1 MNINKSLDILNLNDK
16 YNLYN
21 INYLTV
27 HEIKKAY
34 HVLALNYHP
43 DKNNELGS
51 KAKFIQAQE
60 AHNFLQ
66 NYKKIENNINLE
78 AESNIDDELSYSDL
92 ISDFIKMILKNEYN
106 EIYINEFQNN
116 CIEYSYK
123 ILEKLKVN
131 ILEEIYVFLIN
142 LNSNNIYNI
151 NISDKTFSILKEIIK
166 NKLKDFNIYIL
177 NPDLNNLFNSD
188 VYKLEIIKKDISL
201 NEVNEENKDI
211 IYAPLWHNELEYE
224 NNIIKIEATLPKN
237 ILIDNNNN
245 IHYNYYSSFTD
256 IINLLTNDLS
266 NSVIEIIIDK
276 LNLTIPIQELYIKNY
291 QTYIF
296 KNIGIPLINTCDIFD
311 NSKKS
316 SIIIHVNLHT

>member
-51 KAKFIQAQE
+51 KEKFIQAQE

-78 AESNIDDELSYSDL
+78 DESNIDNELSYSDL

-166 NKLKDFNIYIL
+166 NKLKDYNIYIL

-188 VYKLEIIKKDISL
+188 VYKLEIINKDISL
-201 NEVNEENKDI
+201 NDENKDI
-211 IYAPLWHNELEYE
+211 IYVPLWHNELEYE

-245 IHYNYYSSFTD
+245 VHYNYYRSFTD
-256 IINLLTNDLS
+256 IINLLANDLS
-266 NSVIEIIIDK
+266 NSFIEIIIDK
-276 LNLTIPIQELYIKNY
+276 LNLIIPIHELYIKNY

-296 KNIGIPLINTCDIFD
+296 KNIGIPLINTGNIFD
-311 NSKKS
+311 NSKKG
-316 SIIIHVNLHT
+316 SIIIHVNLYT